1 MKCPL
6 IDIATTISGVVKVVF
21 QRGGYDVETLY
32 WAGSVQEVRELAD
45 AIALRGGADAY
56 RIVEFSRSPGKDH
69 LCAPALDE

>member
-1 MKCPL
+1 VSSYRYRDNHQRGCE
-6 IDIATTISGVVKVVF
+6 VVF

-56 RIVEFSRSPGKDH
+56 RIVEFSCSPGKDH
-69 LCAPALDE
+69 LRAPALDE